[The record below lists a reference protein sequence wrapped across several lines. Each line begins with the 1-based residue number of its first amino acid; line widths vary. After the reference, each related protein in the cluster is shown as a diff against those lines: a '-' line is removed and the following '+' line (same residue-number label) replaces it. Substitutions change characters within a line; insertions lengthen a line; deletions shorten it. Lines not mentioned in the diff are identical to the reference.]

1 MISWAILG
9 IFFALIL
16 PGLLISLLAIRHS
29 SLKAIDHFILA
40 IPISAVFNFFLV
52 FLLVQ
57 LGAYSTDLLRGLCLF
72 FLASLF
78 IVLFSTAGQISSVWN
93 SQVIFKTIQGQAVII
108 ALGLAGFLPLF
119 YVWLTVQSRGFEH
132 WDAVATWS
140 RWAVNWYDQSPIP
153 SWGYPPTV
161 PILYSLVYKMAGAT
175 HLQIYAKQVANFYPF
190 YAVLCLWRSA
200 SLVKQSRQIIMIA
213 ALIFLFLLAR
223 TNKDVTFIFSGYA
236 DPFMAAFAAYFF
248 YLFIF
253 LMNLKRSKS
262 DLLRR
267 YQFLTMIAVSVAVP
281 ALIKQN
287 GLFLIAFSCVFML
300 GYVAV
305 YRQIS
310 WTRLI
315 YFGFILSS
323 VATSWYIYSFFKY
336 HDYYRAEELLNPQIF
351 LRFYEALN
359 MTIKRLSVMLVFVW
373 AYANYKNKFIR
384 QLTLYFVMPLW
395 LLWAYLVSY
404 DFRTA
409 IYLLPILSYQI
420 AVGLHVL
427 YVDLKQYFEVKNK
440 NYLVYISHRQVL
452 IGCTGAVCII
462 LVVLPIFFKDQKLLE
477 VDTNVRFRFHDF
489 GFNRTINTLM
499 SQSSQAQK
507 ILSCDQMFANLPEAH
522 LKFVPIGDCEN
533 EYKIWLDRK
542 DVKYLIYWSSFS
554 PRDPE
559 LVRQFARDAHI
570 SFKETPMGDHYILFE
585 KL

>member
-9 IFFALIL
+9 IFFALIV
-16 PGLLISLLAIRHS
+16 PGLLMSLLVIRHS

-40 IPISAVFNFFLV
+40 VPLSAAFNFFLV

-57 LGAYSTDLLRGLCLF
+57 LGAYSTGFLRGLCLF
-72 FLASLF
+72 FLGTLFVVLF
-78 IVLFSTAGQISSVWN
+78 IKAAQNSSVWN
-93 SQVIFKTIQGQAVII
+93 SQFLFKAIQSQAVII
-108 ALGLAGFLPLF
+108 ALGLAGFVPLF
-119 YVWLTVQSRGFEH
+119 YVWMTVQASGFEH

-175 HLQIYAKQVANFYPF
+175 HLQIYAKQVANFFPF
-190 YAVLCLWRSA
+190 YAMLCLWRSA
-200 SLVKQSRQIIMIA
+200 SLVKENRHVIMIS
-213 ALIFLFLLAR
+213 ALIFLFFLAR
-223 TNKDVTFIFSGYA
+223 SNKDITFIFSGYA
-236 DPFMAAFAAYFF
+236 DPFMAAFATYFF
-248 YLFIF
+248 YLFVF
-253 LMNLKRSKS
+253 LTHLEQNGS

-267 YQFLTMIAVSVAVP
+267 YQFLTLIAISVAVP

-287 GLFLIAFSCVFML
+287 GLFMIAASSIFML
-300 GYVAV
+300 GYAAV
-305 YRQIS
+305 HRKIA

-315 YFGFILSS
+315 YFGFILGC

-351 LRFYEALN
+351 LRFYQAFD
-359 MTIKRLSVMLVFVW
+359 MTIKRLTVVLFLVW
-373 AYANYKNKFIR
+373 IYANYKNKFIR

-409 IYLLPILSYQI
+409 IYLLPILSFQV
-420 AVGLHVL
+420 AVGFNTL
-427 YVDLKQYFEVKNK
+427 YEDLKQFFEVKNK
-440 NYLVYISHRQVL
+440 NYLLHISHRQLL
-452 IGCTGAVCII
+452 IGCTGGVCV
-462 LVVLPIFFKDQKLLE
+462 LLAVLPIFYKDQKLRD
-477 VDTNVRFRFHDF
+477 VDTYVRLRFHDY
-489 GFNRTINTLM
+489 GFNKTINTLM
-499 SQSSQAQK
+499 AQSSPAQK

-542 DVKYLIYWSSFS
+542 DVKYLIYWASFS
-554 PRDPE
+554 ARDPE